1 MNTNT
6 NGNTG
11 GTTTHI
17 ALEIATIPKL
27 TRKLLKTGKPIAE
40 QFGLRLRTQKP
51 SVVTTIAR
59 GSSDHASA
67 YLKYV
72 IELTLGIPVA
82 STGPSI
88 SSVYGAPMHLENAA
102 TIAISQSGE
111 SPDIIAMT
119 QTALDGGS
127 LVLSLT
133 NNSTSPLAQL
143 SDQNFNIGA
152 GHERS
157 VAATKTFVLS
167 VVAGLMIIGHWKQDT
182 DLLAALEELPTNFEK
197 ALECDWTS
205 LTDHIASKG
214 DQANSLYVLGR
225 GPSFAIAQECA
236 LKFKETCQLHAEAFS
251 SAEVLHGP
259 ISIAQNGFTA
269 LALASNGASKD
280 SVIASSKQM
289 ANQGVDVFI
298 TSTGDQSLNALP
310 SVDTHHSMTDP
321 LVQVVSFYKFIEQ
334 LSRKLGLNPD
344 EPAHLRKVTETV

>member
-1 MNTNT
+1 MSKNI
-6 NGNTG
+6 
-11 GTTTHI
+11 TTHM
-17 ALEIATIPKL
+17 ASEIASIPDL
-27 TRKLLKTGKPIAE
+27 TRNLLKTGRASAE
-40 QFGLRLRTQKP
+40 QFGLRLRTKNP

-88 SSVYGAPMHLENAA
+88 SSVYGAPLHLEQAA

-133 NNSTSPLAQL
+133 NNSTSPLARL
-143 SDQNFNIGA
+143 SDQNFNISA

-167 VVAGLMIIGHWKQDT
+167 IVAGLMIIGHWKQDT
-182 DLLAALEELPTNFEK
+182 QLLAALEDLPADFEK

-205 LTDHIASKG
+205 LTEHIAVKC
-214 DQANSLYVLGR
+214 DHPNSLYVLGR

-259 ISIAQNGFTA
+259 VSIAQNGFTA
-269 LALASNGASKD
+269 LALATNDASKD
-280 SVIASSKQM
+280 SVIASSQQM
-289 ANQGVDVFI
+289 ADQEVDVFI
-298 TSTGDQSLNALP
+298 TSNSDQSLNALP
-310 SVDTHHSMTDP
+310 CVETHHSLTAP
-321 LVQVVSFYKFIEQ
+321 LVQVVSFYRFIEQ
-334 LSRKLGLNPD
+334 VSRKLGLNPD

>member
-11 GTTTHI
+11 GTTTHM

-167 VVAGLMIIGHWKQDT
+167 VVAGLMIIGH
-182 DLLAALEELPTNFEK
+182 
-197 ALECDWTS
+197 
-205 LTDHIASKG
+205 
-214 DQANSLYVLGR
+214 
-225 GPSFAIAQECA
+225 
-236 LKFKETCQLHAEAFS
+236 
-251 SAEVLHGP
+251 
-259 ISIAQNGFTA
+259 
-269 LALASNGASKD
+269 
-280 SVIASSKQM
+280 
-289 ANQGVDVFI
+289 
-298 TSTGDQSLNALP
+298 
-310 SVDTHHSMTDP
+310 
-321 LVQVVSFYKFIEQ
+321 
-334 LSRKLGLNPD
+334 
-344 EPAHLRKVTETV
+344 